1 MSVAAHEYPW
11 VVSADDHV
19 CEPPN
24 IWWDRL
30 PRKERELGPR
40 VVQDTCATIPCGNDT
55 RYVKGGD
62 GPLTDFWTY
71 DGWAKPIGRVAACA
85 GLPDEMHTTEPINYA
100 DMRPGYYDPAA
111 RLADMDINH
120 TERSLCFPNFIRF
133 CGQIFHEAKDKR
145 LAMKCVLA
153 YNDWMIEEWCGA
165 SGGRLIPLCLV
176 PFWDP
181 KASAAEIRRNAARGC
196 RAITFPEMPN
206 FLGLPSI
213 YDPEDFWDPVFDA
226 CNETG
231 TVICM
236 HIGSG
241 SKLVQTS
248 PGAPNAVMLTMKHD
262 IPQLA
267 LTEWLCSGI
276 LVRYPQLKI
285 AFSESQIGWV
295 AYILERIDKVYTH
308 ETYAQFPKIITQP
321 PSTYMKG
328 RVYLTFF
335 DDETGIRDREAIGVD
350 QISFEVDYPHQDTTW
365 PASNLA
371 IEKMA
376 KVMSPSD
383 LEKVLRG
390 NSLSML
396 ELPNEPLKV

>member
-1 MSVAAHEYPW
+1 M
-11 VVSADDHV
+11 
-19 CEPPN
+19 
-24 IWWDRL
+24 
-30 PRKERELGPR
+30 
-40 VVQDTCATIPCGNDT
+40 
-55 RYVKGGD
+55 
-62 GPLTDFWTY
+62 
-71 DGWAKPIGRVAACA
+71 GRVAACA
-85 GLPDEMHTTEPINYA
+85 GLPDEMHTPEPINYE
-100 DMRPGYYDPAA
+100 DMRLGYYDPVA
-111 RLADMDINH
+111 RVADMDINH

-133 CGQIFHEAKDKR
+133 CGQIFHEAKDKS

-153 YNDWMIEEWCGA
+153 YNDWMVEEWCGS
-165 SGGRLIPLCLV
+165 SGGRLIPLCIV

-181 KASAAEIRRNAARGC
+181 TATAAEIRRNAARGC
-196 RAITFPEMPN
+196 RAITFPEMPH

-213 YDPEDFWDPVFDA
+213 YDPDGFWDPVFDA

-241 SKLVQTS
+241 SKLVEAS
-248 PGAPNAVMLTMKHD
+248 PGAPNAVILTMKHD

-285 AFSESQIGWV
+285 SFSESQIGWV
-295 AYILERIDKVYTH
+295 AYVLERIDKVYTH

-321 PSTYMKG
+321 PSTYMSG
-328 RVYLTFF
+328 RVFLTFF

-365 PASNLA
+365 PKSNLA

-376 KVMSPSD
+376 KMMSPSE

-390 NSLSML
+390 NALSML
-396 ELPNEPLKV
+396 ELPNEPLKVSPGK